1 MGIFALAVAAVLG
14 GFAALGLRGTGRVRT
29 GADYAVAGRSA
40 SAPAVVGILLG
51 ALVGGASTV
60 GTAQLAYQWG
70 LSALWFTLGAGIG
83 CLLLGWSFAEPL
95 RRSGR
100 ETLIQLLQD
109 RYGTPF
115 ALVALLASALGTFLS
130 VVAQFLSGAALL
142 GGILPLSPAWTVT
155 GTALLVLAFIAL
167 GGLKSYGTLGQA
179 KILLLYGVVL
189 LCGAAAAHQGA
200 TPAFLWRTLP
210 LTPWFHPL
218 GRGVGKDLGAC
229 VSLVVGVF
237 CTQIYLQSLFA
248 ARDAATAR
256 RGALWSA
263 LLMSPLGLL
272 GVWVGLAVRAW
283 GVALDPAQALPW
295 FLLHSFSP
303 GVAGIL
309 WGVLFITVVGCAAGL
324 ALGMGTNL
332 ARDLLL
338 PLGRRMG
345 RPEPTPQG
353 EIRALRLCVLGVV
366 LAAALLGAASEGSL
380 ILQWSY
386 LSMGLRGA
394 GTFFPLVLA
403 VRAPGR
409 LSPPWALASGVG
421 GLGVCL
427 LWPLTN
433 LQGEPL
439 FWGLALSGLLCL
451 GGLRA
456 SRSQR
461 L

>member
-1 MGIFALAVAAVLG
+1 M
-14 GFAALGLRGTGRVRT
+14 
-29 GADYAVAGRSA
+29 
-40 SAPAVVGILLG
+40 
-51 ALVGGASTV
+51 
-60 GTAQLAYQWG
+60 
-70 LSALWFTLGAGIG
+70 
-83 CLLLGWSFAEPL
+83 
-95 RRSGR
+95 
-100 ETLIQLLQD
+100 
-109 RYGTPF
+109 
-115 ALVALLASALGTFLS
+115 
-130 VVAQFLSGAALL
+130 
-142 GGILPLSPAWTVT
+142 
-155 GTALLVLAFIAL
+155 
-167 GGLKSYGTLGQA
+167 
-179 KILLLYGVVL
+179 
-189 LCGAAAAHQGA
+189 
-200 TPAFLWRTLP
+200 
-210 LTPWFHPL
+210 
-218 GRGVGKDLGAC
+218 GKDLGAC

-256 RGALWSA
+256 RGASGPPSSCPPWVFWGSGWVWRYGPGGWPWIPPRPCPGSSSTP
-263 LLMSPLGLL
+263 SPLGWR
-272 GVWVGLAVRAW
+272 GSCG
-283 GVALDPAQALPW
+283 G
-295 FLLHSFSP
+295 S
-303 GVAGIL
+303 
-309 WGVLFITVVGCAAGL
+309 LFITVVGCAAGL

-409 LSPPWALASGVG
+409 LSPPWAPGLRGGGDWGSASCG
-421 GLGVCL
+421 
-427 LWPLTN
+427 PLTN